1 MFMYHGKQLE
11 NKHFKC
17 QEGKMKMVLILLL
30 QVTFHSVF
38 LIREDGVGRQ
48 YLK

>member
-1 MFMYHGKQLE
+1 MCMYHGKQLE

-30 QVTFHSVF
+30 QVTFHPKSF
-38 LIREDGVGRQ
+38 LLGKMGLEDNI
-48 YLK
+48 